1 MNQISTE
8 EGAGSGRVQI
18 WKMTLKSHRE
28 NPILG
33 TGPENLKEHFI
44 QNGKRGFFGLPKKNR

>member
-1 MNQISTE
+1 MNRYQWRI
-8 EGAGSGRVQI
+8 GAGSGRVQI
-18 WKMTLKSHRE
+18 WKMTIDAIQE

-44 QNGKRGFFGLPKKNR
+44 QNRKQGVL